1 VVVYEFVVVAL
12 NELGEP
18 HKKGTLAKAHLN
30 LTRKKH
36 TKNVLYSILSIDC

>member
-1 VVVYEFVVVAL
+1 VVVYEFVVAL
-12 NELGEP
+12 NEWGEP